1 MIEIMKPFPFHRLR
15 YFHEQKY
22 VSIFQKLIFC
32 HFYSLDNLSVDERL
46 YKDMQD
52 LVFQKIRESLLIQKN
67 ITPMN
72 TVKPEEVK
80 ACQANFAHYV
90 IQASR

>member
-15 YFHEQKY
+15 WFHEKNVVNFSEVY
-22 VSIFQKLIFC
+22 FFS
-32 HFYSLDNLSVDERL
+32 FYSLDNLSVDERL